1 MLLLVCG
8 NRVRLSD
15 RDKRLLRRAS
25 RGGSVDHIHTVE
37 QLSDFIHTT
46 QQLYTGNS
54 TEEVKIR
61 GLLQRFIPD
70 ASQQTH
76 DEENVLHLTHI

>member
-37 QLSDFIHTT
+37 QLSDFIHAT
-46 QQLYTGNS
+46 QQLYTGD
-54 TEEVKIR
+54 TAEEVR
-61 GLLQRFIPD
+61 LRSLLERFIPD
-70 ASQQTH
+70 ASQQAD